1 MMYFKSFD
9 YKLKVLIGRND
20 KMVCDNMVFKRVSST
35 TMEWVQ
41 IYNLEIDHYTTAT
54 FVCEE
59 NIVYGLIASG
69 KVVSFRYDPDDLHT
83 PYKKM
88 QRFSTGIK
96 MSYRNNMV
104 DNMKYCRFKPNFFF
118 AVIRR
123 DLLRIN
129 FNDLLPSNDS
139 NSEILF
145 RSDRVSKTILDYKQP
160 DEIKILILTEFQVA
174 MIDQFT
180 L

>member
-1 MMYFKSFD
+1 
-9 YKLKVLIGRND
+9 
-20 KMVCDNMVFKRVSST
+20 
-35 TMEWVQ
+35 
-41 IYNLEIDHYTTAT
+41 
-54 FVCEE
+54 
-59 NIVYGLIASG
+59 
-69 KVVSFRYDPDDLHT
+69 
-83 PYKKM
+83 
-88 QRFSTGIK
+88 